1 MSMNIAPRPRRRD
14 AFTLVELLTVIAII
28 AILAAI
34 IFPVF
39 AEVRNAA
46 RRGAC
51 ISNMQKLYQ
60 ATKQFELDNRRYPDY
75 LFGPAL
81 DTNGDPLQDASDA
94 SSQAAMTMEQISTL
108 LRATV
113 TSNTPAD
120 EATLI
125 RKVQREYKNSVFP
138 EYINDLSVYRCPNNT
153 LATASTDKK
162 LAVVERL
169 ERLSLDNANV
179 PREDL
184 GNGTARVTRV
194 FYQYDSY
201 DANPAIG
208 NDGKPVA
215 NTFKARYARLW
226 FPLMTRPEIEQ
237 LSAEDQAIFRNQLQF
252 SNPSNDTFV
261 SMCTYHT
268 DASKVIE
275 LWLNGQAKVLDTRK
289 LMAPQFAAPNP
300 AVTGGVQNDWG
311 FFKMTP
317 TKN

>member
-39 AEVRNAA
+39 AEVRNAT

-51 ISNMQKLYQ
+51 ISNMQKMYQ
-60 ATKQFELDNRRYPDY
+60 AVKQFELDNRRYPDY

-81 DTNGDPLQDASDA
+81 DADGFPLQDASA
-94 SSQAAMTMEQISTL
+94 PAGLSMEEIATIL
-108 LRATV
+108 KATV
-113 TSNTPAD
+113 TSSTPQA
-120 EATLI
+120 EAEFI
-125 RKVQREYKNSVFP
+125 RRVQREYKNSIFP

-153 LATASTDKK
+153 LANTTADKTV
-162 LAVVERL
+162 AAVERL
-169 ERLSLDNANV
+169 ERQSLDNANV
-179 PREDL
+179 PFTPV

-194 FYQYDSY
+194 FYRYDSY
-201 DANPAIG
+201 DANPAVG
-208 NDGKPVA
+208 ADGKHVPG
-215 NTFKARYARLW
+215 TFKSRYARLW
-226 FPLMTRPEIEQ
+226 FPLMTRGDIDSLTP
-237 LSAEDQAIFRNQLQF
+237 EDQGFFRNQLIF

-261 SMCTYHT
+261 TMCTYHV
-268 DASKVIE
+268 DSSKVIE
-275 LWLNGQAKVLDTRK
+275 TWLNGQAKVLDTRK
-289 LMAPQFAAPNP
+289 LFAFGTNAG
-300 AVTGGVQNDWG
+300 ATGGVQNDWG